1 MKRFVPMLSEVGIL
15 PVVCLKNE
23 GELETFLEAILPSPV
38 RCVEIT
44 LRHPFSPA
52 AIAYIKKKHPQITVG
67 AGTVSTL
74 ERLDEAIS
82 HGADFCVAPGTL
94 LTLLS
99 AAAAKGI
106 PFLSGATTPSE
117 IMLLSSLGHDVIKLF
132 PAECAGG
139 VKLLDLYAGAF
150 AETAFLPTGG
160 ITRDNLSAYAA
171 RKNVLALGGSFM
183 IPKVMLEAGD
193 AEGIY
198 QTVSACIHT
207 YREARAK

>member
-1 MKRFVPMLSEVGIL
+1 MKRFGPILSEIGIL
-15 PVVCLKNE
+15 PVVCLRNE
-23 GELETFLEAILPSPV
+23 RELDTFLEAILPSPV

-52 AIAYIKKKHPQITVG
+52 AIAYIKKKHPEITVG
-67 AGTVSTL
+67 AGTVSTP
-74 ERLDEAIS
+74 ERLDEAIR

-94 LTLLS
+94 PSLLS
-99 AAAAKGI
+99 LAEKKGI
-106 PFLSGATTPSE
+106 PFLPGATTPSE
-117 IMLLSSLGHDVIKLF
+117 IMLLSSLGHEVMKLF

-150 AETAFLPTGG
+150 AEISFLPTGG
-160 ITRDNLSAYAA
+160 ITKDNLSDYAA

-183 IPKVMLEAGD
+183 VPKVMLEAGD

-198 QTVSACIHT
+198 QTVCACIQT
-207 YREARAK
+207 YREAKAK